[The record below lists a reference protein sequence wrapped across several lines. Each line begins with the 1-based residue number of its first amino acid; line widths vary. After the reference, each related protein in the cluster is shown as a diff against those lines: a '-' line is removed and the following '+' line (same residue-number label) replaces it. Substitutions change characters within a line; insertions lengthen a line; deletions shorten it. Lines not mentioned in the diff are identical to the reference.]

1 MEVLNESLEKNELD
15 DKIETKGLKLKKS
28 TKEKLNE
35 LQKGFDDA
43 ESMITALIKQ
53 YNNSLIVNDNRFLDR
68 KAEIDKFNFLVDSIK
83 SSFVNSLEMAV
94 FAEERA
100 LDIKSKEM
108 KKKDILIS
116 SLQDEKEELKK
127 QIKEMKEEKIAKD
140 RELSSVKD
148 SFSRINLSLVNL
160 EKELKEKSEIIQNNQ
175 NHINSLTN
183 IAEEGVKYKEEVDS
197 LKDYIKTLESKIN
210 DYKMIQE
217 KLDISNNKIL
227 DYKSE
232 ILSYKED
239 IQQVNKINN
248 ELNKKIQDIIMQHS
262 DYINKIKDENSKT
275 LLDLQEKLI
284 KENQYSNEII
294 LNLKEEILE
303 LKLKSQGFLEK

>member
-175 NHINSLTN
+175 NHLNSLTN
-183 IAEEGVKYKEEVDS
+183 IAEEGV
-197 LKDYIKTLESKIN
+197 
-210 DYKMIQE
+210 
-217 KLDISNNKIL
+217 
-227 DYKSE
+227 
-232 ILSYKED
+232 
-239 IQQVNKINN
+239 
-248 ELNKKIQDIIMQHS
+248 
-262 DYINKIKDENSKT
+262 
-275 LLDLQEKLI
+275 
-284 KENQYSNEII
+284 
-294 LNLKEEILE
+294 
-303 LKLKSQGFLEK
+303 

>member
-294 LNLKEEILE
+294 LKLKEEILE

>member
-127 QIKEMKEEKIAKD
+127 QIKEMKEGKIAKD

-197 LKDYIKTLESKIN
+197 LKDYIKTLESKI
-210 DYKMIQE
+210 MI
-217 KLDISNNKIL
+217 
-227 DYKSE
+227 
-232 ILSYKED
+232 
-239 IQQVNKINN
+239 
-248 ELNKKIQDIIMQHS
+248 
-262 DYINKIKDENSKT
+262 IK
-275 LLDLQEKLI
+275 
-284 KENQYSNEII
+284 
-294 LNLKEEILE
+294 
-303 LKLKSQGFLEK
+303 